1 MQDIESLT
9 NRLIV
14 IGHGKKLYDGTLSGI
29 KHKYSSTKKL
39 EILYNNLIKV
49 PEIENVTILKQEK
62 NRILL
67 EVDNNQTISNIVKV
81 YSDYCEIKDINVT
94 NKTIDEI
101 IYEMYKGLD
110 L

>member
-29 KHKYSSTKKL
+29 KHKFSSTRKL
-39 EILYNNLIKV
+39 EILYNNLVKV
-49 PEIENVTILKQEK
+49 PEELNVVILKKEK

-81 YSDYCEIKDINVT
+81 YSDYCEIKDINVY

-101 IYEMYKGLD
+101 IYDLYKEMNL
-110 L
+110 